1 MNNRVF
7 GLLIAGVLGASLAI
21 APQAKAFHGG
31 MGGGGMHMGGG
42 MGGGHWGGGGGMHW
56 GGGGAHWGGMGG
68 MHHFAT
74 GSFGNRAFVGSHF
87 RRFAFHDRDD
97 FFRHRFLF
105 RHHRHF
111 RSFAFIGAPY
121 GYGYDG
127 CWRRVWTAYGPQW
140 VNTCDY
146 DYGY

>member
-1 MNNRVF
+1 MNNRVL
-7 GLLIAGVLGASLAI
+7 GLLVAGVLGASLAI

-42 MGGGHWGGGGGMHW
+42 MGGGHWGGGGMHW
-56 GGGGAHWGGMGG
+56 GGGGTHWGGMGG

-97 FFRHRFLF
+97 FRNRFFF

-111 RSFAFIGAPY
+111 RSFAFFGAPY
-121 GYGYDG
+121 GYAGYDG